1 MASIAGHVVALI
13 LFVSIVGIGME
24 VNLFHAVFKWG
35 SGSRRGEDGAIGGG
49 GTVAA
54 VAASISHL
62 SSGGTRRKQASETSE
77 NSGRNFFPIHRAGSF
92 KIGFF
97 PPSLMF
103 HFNI

>member
-35 SGSRRGEDGAIGGG
+35 SGSRRGEDGAISSGGG

-62 SSGGTRRKQASETSE
+62 SSGGTRRKQARLLFKTSA
-77 NSGRNFFPIHRAGSF
+77 RIFFH
-92 KIGFF
+92 
-97 PPSLMF
+97 LMSRL
-103 HFNI
+103 IL